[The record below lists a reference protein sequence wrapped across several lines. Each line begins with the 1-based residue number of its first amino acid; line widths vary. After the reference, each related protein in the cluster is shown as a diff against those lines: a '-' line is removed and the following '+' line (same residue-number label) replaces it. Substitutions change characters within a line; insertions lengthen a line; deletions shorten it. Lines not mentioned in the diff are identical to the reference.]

1 MGIKVSSKIKRILA
15 STGYIPIFIFKYH
28 YYFYFFYC
36 KFAIKFVTKK
46 IIILKLSSIG
56 TASGSSNPK
65 DGDDVDVREE
75 YANAF
80 RTESYNHFWTRVVQ
94 LSRKKSTVSS
104 SSSPPIESSSTSAR
118 LMSYRLF
125 AHNLLDPDP
134 NTITRILDVSRVGRH
149 TRTLLSDY
157 FLETANAFLLC
168 TLLLKNIHHLRS
180 KYKSL
185 KPKFQSENHNSLA
198 LVDQFAEI
206 SKWFDPFISSG
217 SRIQLIRSGCLDLL
231 KHLESRRDK
240 TRAKLKLINGLT
252 HSSGLLVLALTTTL
266 IVTIASHA
274 FALFIAGPTLLTSRF
289 KPAGLRNKLTKT
301 VARLDVAAKGTYILS
316 RDLDTISRLVT
327 RINDEVNH
335 VRAMAEF
342 WVGRGSGRV
351 RGSEEVARELKRCEE
366 SFSEELDELE
376 EHIYLCF
383 MTINR
388 ARNLLVK
395 EILDSDDPPNCSFA
409 PKSKKKL

>member
-15 STGYIPIFIFKYH
+15 ST
-28 YYFYFFYC
+28 
-36 KFAIKFVTKK
+36 
-46 IIILKLSSIG
+46 
-56 TASGSSNPK
+56 ASGNTSPK
-65 DGDDVDVREE
+65 NGDDVDVREE

-80 RTESYNHFWTRVVQ
+80 RTESYNQFWTRVIQ

-104 SSSPPIESSSTSAR
+104 SSSPIESSSTSSR

-134 NTITRILDVSRVGRH
+134 NTITRILDLSRVGRP

-168 TLLLKNIHHLRS
+168 TLLLKNVHRLRS
-180 KYKSL
+180 KYESL
-185 KPKFQSENHNSLA
+185 KPKFQLENNNKDSLTFM
-198 LVDQFAEI
+198 DQFVEL
-206 SKWFDPFISSG
+206 SRWFDPFLSSG
-217 SRIQLIRSGCLDLL
+217 SRIQLTRTGCLNLL
-231 KHLESRRDK
+231 KRLESSRDK

-252 HSSGLLVLALTTTL
+252 HSSGILVLALTTTL

-274 FALFIAGPTLLTSRF
+274 FALFIAGPTLLTGRF
-289 KPAGLRNKLTKT
+289 KPVGLRNRLTKT
-301 VARLDVAAKGTYILS
+301 AARLDVAAKGTYILS

-327 RINDEVNH
+327 RINDEVEH

-351 RGSEEVARELKRCEE
+351 RAGEEVARELKRCEE
-366 SFSEELDELE
+366 SFGEELDELE

-388 ARNLLVK
+388 ARNLVVRQ
-395 EILDSDDPPNCSFA
+395 ILDSDVSPPHCSVA
-409 PKSKKKL
+409 PKSK

>member
-1 MGIKVSSKIKRILA
+1 MISRNIMGIKVSSKIKRLLA
-15 STGYIPIFIFKYH
+15 SS
-28 YYFYFFYC
+28 
-36 KFAIKFVTKK
+36 ASEN
-46 IIILKLSSIG
+46 SS
-56 TASGSSNPK
+56 PK

-80 RTESYNHFWTRVVQ
+80 RTESYNQFWTRVIS
-94 LSRKKSTVSS
+94 LNRNKSTLSPPSS
-104 SSSPPIESSSTSAR
+104 PIESSSTSAR

-125 AHNLLDPDP
+125 AHNLLEPDP
-134 NTITRILDVSRVGRH
+134 NTVTKILVLSRVGRP

-168 TLLLKNIHHLRS
+168 TLLLKNIHRLRS
-180 KYKSL
+180 KYESL
-185 KPKFQSENHNSLA
+185 KPKFQSETHNSLA
-198 LVDQFAEI
+198 FLDQFTEL
-206 SKWFDPFISSG
+206 SRWFDPFISSG
-217 SRIQLIRSGCLDLL
+217 SRIQLTRTGCLSLL
-231 KHLESRRDK
+231 KRIESSRDK
-240 TRAKLKLINGLT
+240 TRTKLKLMNGLT

-274 FALFIAGPTLLTSRF
+274 FALFIAGPTLLTGRF
-289 KPAGLRNKLTKT
+289 KPVGLRNKLTKT
-301 VARLDVAAKGTYILS
+301 AARLDVAAKGTYILS

-327 RINDEVNH
+327 RINDEVEH

-342 WVGRGSGRV
+342 WAGRGSGRV
-351 RGSEEVARELKRCEE
+351 RGGEEVARELKRCEE

-388 ARNLLVK
+388 ARNLVVR
-395 EILDSDDPPNCSFA
+395 EIMHPDDPPDCSFA
-409 PKSKKKL
+409 PKSK

>member
-1 MGIKVSSKIKRILA
+1 MGIKVSSKIKMLLA
-15 STGYIPIFIFKYH
+15 SR
-28 YYFYFFYC
+28 
-36 KFAIKFVTKK
+36 
-46 IIILKLSSIG
+46 
-56 TASGSSNPK
+56 ASGNSSPK

-80 RTESYNHFWTRVVQ
+80 RTESYNQFWTRVIY
-94 LSRKKSTVSS
+94 LSRKKSTSS
-104 SSSPPIESSSTSAR
+104 SSSPIESSSTSAR

-125 AHNLLDPDP
+125 AHNLLEPDQ
-134 NTITRILDVSRVGRH
+134 NTLTRILDVSRVGRP

-168 TLLLKNIHHLRS
+168 TLLLKNIHRLRS
-180 KYKSL
+180 KYESL
-185 KPKFQSENHNSLA
+185 KPKFQSEKHNNSLA
-198 LVDQFAEI
+198 FLDQFTEL
-206 SKWFDPFISSG
+206 SRWFDPFISSG
-217 SRIQLIRSGCLDLL
+217 SRIQLTRTGCLNLL
-231 KHLESRRDK
+231 KRLESSRDK

-274 FALFIAGPTLLTSRF
+274 FALLIAGPTLLTGRF
-289 KPAGLRNKLTKT
+289 KPVGLRNKLTKT
-301 VARLDVAAKGTYILS
+301 AARLDVAAKGTYILS

-327 RINDEVNH
+327 RINDEVEH

-342 WVGRGSGRV
+342 WAGRGSGRV
-351 RGSEEVARELKRCEE
+351 RGGEEVARELSRCEE
-366 SFSEELDELE
+366 CFSEELDELE

-388 ARNLLVK
+388 ARNLVVR
-395 EILDSDDPPNCSFA
+395 EIMHSDDPPDCSFA
-409 PKSKKKL
+409 PKPK

>member
-15 STGYIPIFIFKYH
+15 ST
-28 YYFYFFYC
+28 
-36 KFAIKFVTKK
+36 
-46 IIILKLSSIG
+46 
-56 TASGSSNPK
+56 ASGNSSPK

-80 RTESYNHFWTRVVQ
+80 RTESYNQFWTRVIC
-94 LSRKKSTVSS
+94 LNRKKSTLSS
-104 SSSPPIESSSTSAR
+104 SSSPIESSSTSAR

-125 AHNLLDPDP
+125 AHNLLEPDP
-134 NTITRILDVSRVGRH
+134 NTVNRILDLSRVGRP

-168 TLLLKNIHHLRS
+168 TLLLKNIHRLRS
-180 KYKSL
+180 KYESL
-185 KPKFQSENHNSLA
+185 KPKFQPETHNSLA
-198 LVDQFAEI
+198 FLDQFTEL
-206 SKWFDPFISSG
+206 SRWFDPFISSG
-217 SRIQLIRSGCLDLL
+217 SRIQLTRTGCLNLL
-231 KHLESRRDK
+231 KRLESSRDK
-240 TRAKLKLINGLT
+240 TRAKLKLVNGLT

-274 FALFIAGPTLLTSRF
+274 FALFIAGPTLLTGRF
-289 KPAGLRNKLTKT
+289 KPVGLRNKLSKAA
-301 VARLDVAAKGTYILS
+301 ARLDVAAKGTYILS

-327 RINDEVNH
+327 RINDEVEH

-342 WVGRGSGRV
+342 WAGRGSGRV
-351 RGSEEVARELKRCEE
+351 RGGEEVARELKRCEE
-366 SFSEELDELE
+366 SFGEELDELE

-388 ARNLLVK
+388 ARNLVAR
-395 EILDSDDPPNCSFA
+395 EIMHSDDPPDCAFA
-409 PKSKKKL
+409 PKSK